1 MKDEESE
8 CDEMKTATSLIVIV
22 SVINL
27 ESVLNYGDLPVKI
40 LLSST
45 ANIG

>member
-1 MKDEESE
+1 M
-8 CDEMKTATSLIVIV
+8 SLIVIV

-27 ESVLNYGDLPVKI
+27 KSVLYYGDLSVKV

-45 ANIG
+45 ANIR

>member
-1 MKDEESE
+1 M
-8 CDEMKTATSLIVIV
+8 SLIVIV

-27 ESVLNYGDLPVKI
+27 KLVLNCGDLAVKI

-45 ANIG
+45 ANIRQ